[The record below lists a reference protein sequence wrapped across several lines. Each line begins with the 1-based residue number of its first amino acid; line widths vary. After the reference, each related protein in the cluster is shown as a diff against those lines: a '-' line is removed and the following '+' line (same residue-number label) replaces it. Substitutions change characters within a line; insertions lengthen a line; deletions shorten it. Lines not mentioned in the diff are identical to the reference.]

1 MRFDVLCGKSGHRC
15 ARAIVKPQAVHANEQ
30 SCVVVHFDD
39 ALNAPL
45 VKFDVI
51 SRGNGHE
58 TVRQECDR
66 IDSRQEFPFVPA
78 IVVLR
83 GCQSKGFL
91 RLRQGKRVVSQF
103 AGKMSRQD
111 RVICLSNQ
119 DEMFALLLNDH
130 CAGLVRSDGLYKY
143 LGARGPGLT
152 GDVPSFLLVNNSTIM
167 PPPLSRIQNYRHRFT
182 QNCEPRAA
190 ICVFLLPADALK
202 ILMEQHRR
210 NR

>member
-78 IVVLR
+78 IGINLGLSQALLMKADGAPEALAAVLGLAIYHDR
-83 GCQSKGFL
+83 PRSLEL
-91 RLRQGKRVVSQF
+91 RL
-103 AGKMSRQD
+103 
-111 RVICLSNQ
+111 
-119 DEMFALLLNDH
+119 
-130 CAGLVRSDGLYKY
+130 
-143 LGARGPGLT
+143 
-152 GDVPSFLLVNNSTIM
+152 
-167 PPPLSRIQNYRHRFT
+167 
-182 QNCEPRAA
+182 
-190 ICVFLLPADALK
+190 
-202 ILMEQHRR
+202 
-210 NR
+210 